1 MPEKFESV
9 TLGIQ
14 TLELALAKEEIVVL
28 CFSSFYLPN
37 LTNRRRRKA
46 ILSLS
51 VALERG
57 LNVSKEANIQ
67 PAVIESQIGIG

>member
-28 CFSSFYLPN
+28 CWRDF
-37 LTNRRRRKA
+37 RA
-46 ILSLS
+46 
-51 VALERG
+51 
-57 LNVSKEANIQ
+57 
-67 PAVIESQIGIG
+67 